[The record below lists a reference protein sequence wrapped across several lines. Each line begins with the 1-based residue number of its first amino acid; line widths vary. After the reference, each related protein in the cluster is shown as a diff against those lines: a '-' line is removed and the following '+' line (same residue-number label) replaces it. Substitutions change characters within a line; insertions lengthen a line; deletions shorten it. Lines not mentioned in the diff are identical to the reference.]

1 MPVNVSFSVGFS
13 LVQQV
18 HFSLFQDF
26 FPPRSYPPPSRF
38 FKREIPP
45 LSSSRPFFSRLKKII
60 YKSSHLSSPF
70 PNPHLSL
77 NKRSSVP
84 LDLPY
89 NLFAP
94 GERQPTSLLARL
106 DQQQLYFFAKNLVVH
121 LSAEYESIFYR
132 FKEFCE
138 FTLSWLKAFYFWF
151 DQIFLR
157 FFATKRSTMNGSLKE
172 NRLSLFISHLI
183 GFNVRSLNYRSSL
196 TFFMTSNDDIFSC
209 GRSVARQRLRP
220 TRVL

>member
-1 MPVNVSFSVGFS
+1 MDSSEFRLRLTRRFISYVLSNCFRKISFRIESIRKINFATQFRFHFNPPPRIVNQCQSTFSFSVGFS

-138 FTLSWLKAFYFWF
+138 FTLSWLEAFYF
-151 DQIFLR
+151 
-157 FFATKRSTMNGSLKE
+157 
-172 NRLSLFISHLI
+172 
-183 GFNVRSLNYRSSL
+183 
-196 TFFMTSNDDIFSC
+196 
-209 GRSVARQRLRP
+209 
-220 TRVL
+220 

>member
-1 MPVNVSFSVGFS
+1 MNRESMPVNVSFSVGFS

-138 FTLSWLKAFYFWF
+138 FTLSWLEAFYF
-151 DQIFLR
+151 
-157 FFATKRSTMNGSLKE
+157 
-172 NRLSLFISHLI
+172 
-183 GFNVRSLNYRSSL
+183 
-196 TFFMTSNDDIFSC
+196 
-209 GRSVARQRLRP
+209 
-220 TRVL
+220 